1 MKKDVHPTNYRQV
14 LFVDTTNGAQ
24 FLISSTVESKEVG
37 TYAKDGKEY
46 PVCRVEISSATHP
59 FYTGQDV
66 VLDTAGRV
74 DKFKK
79 RQEATNAKKSK

>member
-1 MKKDVHPTNYRQV
+1 MKKDVHPNNFRPV
-14 LFVDTTNGAQ
+14 LFIDTTNGAQ
-24 FLISSTVESKEVG
+24 FLISSTVESKETGV
-37 TYAKDGKEY
+37 YEKDKKEY
-46 PVCRVEISSATHP
+46 PVCRVEISSSTHP
-59 FYTGQDV
+59 FYTGQYV